1 MAEGVTTVTQ
11 VAERAH
17 RIITSKLSS
26 VSTQEAEKDAQITP
40 VLADKS
46 ALEAQEVFEF
56 FTREMIAVHDELVK
70 RTRTLEMANHRL
82 EEIDALKTRLLG
94 DLAHDLRAPL
104 ASILL
109 KLDLI
114 ERGKPENQER
124 YLNDIRAQVRRLGH
138 MMESMLDLTRIY
150 MSNPVQ
156 HFADL
161 DFNHLIQTVFDGH
174 REQAR
179 LAKLDYVY
187 VAMPALPVVR
197 GEREQLERVFENI
210 IGNALKYTLEGCVQ
224 VTTGVAADR
233 QWVWCAVQDTGIGI
247 AAEDV
252 ATLFDRFRRGRVAT
266 EAKIQGTG
274 LGLAIAKEIVE
285 LHGGRITVE
294 SAVGTGSTF
303 RVTLPTV
310 EV

>member
-1 MAEGVTTVTQ
+1 MAKGTSTDTQ
-11 VAERAH
+11 LADRTH
-17 RIITSKLSS
+17 RIITSKLGNGG
-26 VSTQEAEKDAQITP
+26 VPVANKPTQIAPLLAEKSP
-40 VLADKS
+40 V
-46 ALEAQEVFEF
+46 EAQEVFDF
-56 FTREMIAVHDELVK
+56 FTREMMAVHDELVK
-70 RTRTLEMANHRL
+70 RTRALEVANHRL

-124 YLNDIRAQVRRLGH
+124 YLNDIRGQVRRLGH

-161 DFNHLIQTVFDGH
+161 DLNQLVQGVFDGH

-179 LAKLDYVY
+179 LSRLDYAF
-187 VAMPALPVVR
+187 VATPALPVVR

-210 IGNALKYTLEGCVQ
+210 IGNALKYTLAGSVQ
-224 VTTGVAADR
+224 VTTGASADGR
-233 QWVWCAVQDTGIGI
+233 WVWCAVQDTGIGI

-252 ATLFDRFRRGRVAT
+252 PTLFDRFRRGRVAT

-285 LHGGRITVE
+285 LHGGHITVE
-294 SAVGTGSTF
+294 TAVGSGSTF